1 MRYSQ
6 REDTKKDIMNVIMK
20 ERQTQLIWKEK
31 IATQMHQV
39 EDNCAKS
46 KRERERERSCSETI
60 TLIKIDIR
68 RALIFISK
76 SEDL

>member
-6 REDTKKDIMNVIMK
+6 WEDTKKDKMNVIMK

-46 KRERERERSCSETI
+46 KRERERDPVARQ
-60 TLIKIDIR
+60 LP
-68 RALIFISK
+68 
-76 SEDL
+76 